1 MGLSV
6 ALISSLN
13 PIPVAQT
20 NPAKPNP
27 GLGFPLLLG
36 SIDIILGGWGCMN
49 MLPEDGITW
58 VCYQS
63 RDLWDPTSNSP
74 KIGDLVVSEYQ
85 PWEGSACLH
94 GSSRR
99 FRSCRS
105 CSSLSCSRRA
115 LWLRGRELP
124 LPWDEETWEADQQTP
139 R

>member
-1 MGLSV
+1 MGLSA

-63 RDLWDPTSNSP
+63 R
-74 KIGDLVVSEYQ
+74 GLVGPYV
-85 PWEGSACLH
+85 
-94 GSSRR
+94 
-99 FRSCRS
+99 
-105 CSSLSCSRRA
+105 
-115 LWLRGRELP
+115 ELAKN
-124 LPWDEETWEADQQTP
+124 W
-139 R
+139 